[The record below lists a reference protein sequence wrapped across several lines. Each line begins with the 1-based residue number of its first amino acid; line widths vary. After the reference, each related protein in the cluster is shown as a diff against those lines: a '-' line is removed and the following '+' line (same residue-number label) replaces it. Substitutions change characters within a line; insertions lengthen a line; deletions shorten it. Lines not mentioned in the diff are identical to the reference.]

1 MFEHRVEYGFM
12 SFVVNILKK
21 YYIILVFFC
30 EILNPPMTF
39 FTDLEGDVTV
49 LSFIK
54 KSLKE
59 TIEEKCS
66 TAKAAVKR
74 AKERRKERKSKIHS
88 LVLRC
93 GGDAFVLL
101 TRFLSYQ

>member
-1 MFEHRVEYGFM
+1 MFEHRAEYGFM
-12 SFVVNILKK
+12 SFVMNILKN
-21 YYIILVFFC
+21 YYILLVYC
-30 EILNPPMTF
+30 AILNSPMTF
-39 FTDLEGDVTV
+39 ITDLEGDVTV

-74 AKERRKERKSKIHS
+74 AKERRKERKSKMHS
-88 LVLRC
+88 FVVRC
-93 GGDAFVLL
+93 GRTLL
-101 TRFLSYQ
+101 RY

>member
-1 MFEHRVEYGFM
+1 MV
-12 SFVVNILKK
+12 
-21 YYIILVFFC
+21 FC
-30 EILNPPMTF
+30 EILNSPMTF
-39 FTDLEGDVTV
+39 ITDLEGDVTV

-88 LVLRC
+88 LVLMC
-93 GGDAFVLL
+93 GGTLLCLIL